1 MFKIMNKSTV
11 VCIVSSCLLSACAAI
26 GLKEKTQSYGAK
38 FTGTHAALA
47 ECVIN
52 SLQSDSRWVIRG
64 LQYDVRRYP
73 NIQATE
79 IYAYPAGALPGT
91 YARTS
96 ASNPDA
102 VISYRP
108 PVPTIE
114 TFSPAANYSHTAAPG
129 YSFTMTIK
137 RTDDTTVVATLDGK
151 RYDGSIAW
159 EKLKACSSD

>member
-1 MFKIMNKSTV
+1 MNKSIV
-11 VCIVSSCLLSACAAI
+11 VCLVSSCLLSACATI

-47 ECVIN
+47 WCVVD

-79 IYAYPAGALPGT
+79 IYAYPSGSLPGT
-91 YARTS
+91 FARNS
-96 ASNPDA
+96 PSNPDA

-108 PVPTIE
+108 PVPTTE
-114 TFSPAANYSHTAAPG
+114 TFSPAANYSRGAAPG
-129 YSFTMTIK
+129 YSFQMTIK

-151 RYDGSIAW
+151 SYEGGIAW